1 MWQNE
6 HQDKIEVY
14 TPLNPQFLLKDH
26 KPDFNNKPSIR
37 LIAQY
42 VSDLGNISKKSIT
55 QDYTN
60 FKI

>member
-26 KPDFNNKPSIR
+26 KPDFNNEPSIR
-37 LIAQY
+37 LI
-42 VSDLGNISKKSIT
+42 VSDLGNISKKEY
-55 QDYTN
+55 YTGLYQL
-60 FKI
+60 